1 MSEKIKNVHYYVYF
15 STNDGYIYK
24 VGLLTFKNKSEIKTD
39 YFKGLRYYSTKERAQ
54 KIADKYNEKIKDLD
68 ELKFACLASEFHYKL
83 SDIDNNGLIKD
94 HYAKDAV
101 ESLRKMVR
109 TCERFVANT
118 VELEKYTNKSN
129 V

>member
-1 MSEKIKNVHYYVYF
+1 MSEKIKNAHYYVYF
-15 STNDGYIYK
+15 STSGYTYK
-24 VGLLTFKNKSEIKTD
+24 VGMLTFKNKSEIKSD
-39 YFKGLRYYSTKERAQ
+39 YFKGLKYYSTKERAQ

-68 ELKFACLASEFHYKL
+68 ELKFARLASEFYYKL
-83 SDIDNNGLIKD
+83 SDIDNNGQIKD
-94 HYAKDAV
+94 YYAKDAV

-109 TCERFVANT
+109 TCEKFVANT

>member
-1 MSEKIKNVHYYVYF
+1 MSEKVKNAHYYVYF
-15 STNDGYIYK
+15 STNGYIYK

-39 YFKGLRYYSTKERAQ
+39 YFKELRYYSTKERAQ

>member
-1 MSEKIKNVHYYVYF
+1 MHIIMSIF
-15 STNDGYIYK
+15 STNGYIYK

-68 ELKFACLASEFHYKL
+68 ELKFARLASEFHYKL

-109 TCERFVANT
+109 TCEYCKLK
-118 VELEKYTNKSN
+118 ELSN
-129 V
+129 SKDEEEND

>member
-1 MSEKIKNVHYYVYF
+1 MSEKVKNAHYYVYF
-15 STNDGYIYK
+15 STNGYIYK

-39 YFKGLRYYSTKERAQ
+39 YYKGLRYYSTKERAQ
-54 KIADKYNEKIKDLD
+54 KIADKYNEKIKDID
-68 ELKFACLASEFHYKL
+68 EFKFARLADEFFHKL
-83 SDIDNNGLIKD
+83 WEIVKNEGIKD

-101 ESLRKMVR
+101 ESLRGMVR
-109 TCERFVANT
+109 TCAKFVAGT

>member
-1 MSEKIKNVHYYVYF
+1 MSEKIKNAHYYVYF
-15 STNDGYIYK
+15 STNGYIYK
-24 VGLLTFKNKSEIKTD
+24 VGLLTVKNKSEIKTD

-54 KIADKYNEKIKDLD
+54 KIAR
-68 ELKFACLASEFHYKL
+68 LASEFHYKL